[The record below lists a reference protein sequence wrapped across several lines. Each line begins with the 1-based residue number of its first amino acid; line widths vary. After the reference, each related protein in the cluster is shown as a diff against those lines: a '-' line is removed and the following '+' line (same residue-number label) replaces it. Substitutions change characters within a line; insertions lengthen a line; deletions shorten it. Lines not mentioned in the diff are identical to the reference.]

1 MAASYGV
8 VERMIFMDIMLKA
21 RTKEHVVTF
30 WERTQD
36 EEIKRLFPFSTK
48 SLEEAL
54 VLFEGSLKEEAVSY
68 GKVIYFKDRYVGD
81 IWCYDIDENEEK
93 MSMLS
98 IVIFEKEVW
107 GKGIATE
114 ALEAFIKEVFNKFNI
129 EKIGAFT
136 YSQNYGSIGL
146 LEKVGFEKIDTF
158 VEDGIESKYFE
169 IQNIR

>member
-1 MAASYGV
+1 
-8 VERMIFMDIMLKA
+8 MDIMLKT

-36 EEIKRLFPFSTK
+36 EELKRLFPFSAK

-54 VLFEGSLKEEAVSY
+54 ILFEESLKEDAVSY
-68 GKVIYFKDRYVGD
+68 GKVIYFKGRYVGD
-81 IWCYDIDENEEK
+81 IWCYGIDENEEK

-98 IVIFEKEVW
+98 IVIFEKEMW

-136 YSQNYGSIGL
+136 YSHNYGSIGL
-146 LEKVGFEKIDTF
+146 LGKVGFEKIDTF

-169 IQNIR
+169 IQNTR

>member
-1 MAASYGV
+1 
-8 VERMIFMDIMLKA
+8 MDIMLKA
-21 RTKEHVVTF
+21 RNKEHVVTF

-48 SLEEAL
+48 SLKEAL
-54 VLFEGSLKEEAVSY
+54 VLFEESLKEEAVSY

-98 IVIFEKEVW
+98 IVIFEKEMW

-169 IQNIR
+169 IQNTR